1 MTTPAPS
8 GLCLATVATE
18 SFLPGALV
26 LIASFR
32 QHHPRFHGDV
42 VILHDALPQSARDA
56 LRAVSPRV
64 RFEPVSSALKDRL
77 ARLRDTHPAFTC
89 GLEYFYSLE
98 AFRLHGY
105 RKVLFYDSDVL
116 VRAPLNALFDA
127 PDALLCCPDH
137 ASLHGARRHART
149 FEPLAPDSPTDA
161 PALEHTFNSGFLLF
175 DGRLTRGACY
185 ADLLD
190 MVAPHT
196 WPGPHA
202 PHTDQ
207 LLLNRYFAGRHTLL
221 SSTWNYLLASAPAI
235 RARENLA
242 PERAKALHFNY
253 PVKPWTPDA
262 LLRWGWTYPTHAPTR
277 WFKLWYEAQD
287 RMAEALPP
295 PTTDR
300 SRTGALRSR
309 TDAPRPRTGAVRPR
323 TGAPRPRPPATRVS
337 GAGRDLDN
345 VVTTHLFA
353 VSPNNS
359 GSTFL
364 ERALATCRDA
374 WTLAREGKRM
384 LGYSG
389 PTTYRSPRPG
399 EPKPGLVWA
408 ARQHWIERFA
418 DPRSYNW
425 PRNRKAWYFQASAQH
440 PRAPVFVTKSP
451 PFLLLVD
458 QLLRHFRNA
467 RFLFMVRNPYAVCEG
482 ICRNYRSQ
490 FVPEARTL
498 EEEAALHVARCL
510 DWQRRNVQAYR
521 DRSVFF
527 TYEAMCAEPER
538 VAQQIRA
545 LVPELDDLDLR
556 RRLPVKENTY
566 DEMLTDMNARQI
578 ERLDAAQIAVFNRV
592 FREHRDVLDFFG
604 YQLLPTR

>member
-1 MTTPAPS
+1 M
-8 GLCLATVATE
+8 
-18 SFLPGALV
+18 
-26 LIASFR
+26 
-32 QHHPRFHGDV
+32 
-42 VILHDALPQSARDA
+42 
-56 LRAVSPRV
+56 
-64 RFEPVSSALKDRL
+64 
-77 ARLRDTHPAFTC
+77 
-89 GLEYFYSLE
+89 
-98 AFRLHGY
+98 
-105 RKVLFYDSDVL
+105 
-116 VRAPLNALFDA
+116 
-127 PDALLCCPDH
+127 
-137 ASLHGARRHART
+137 
-149 FEPLAPDSPTDA
+149 
-161 PALEHTFNSGFLLF
+161 
-175 DGRLTRGACY
+175 
-185 ADLLD
+185 
-190 MVAPHT
+190 
-196 WPGPHA
+196 
-202 PHTDQ
+202 
-207 LLLNRYFAGRHTLL
+207 AG
-221 SSTWNYLLASAPAI
+221 
-235 RARENLA
+235 
-242 PERAKALHFNY
+242 
-253 PVKPWTPDA
+253 
-262 LLRWGWTYPTHAPTR
+262 
-277 WFKLWYEAQD
+277 
-287 RMAEALPP
+287 ALPP

-300 SRTGALRSR
+300 PRPGALRSR

-323 TGAPRPRPPATRVS
+323 TDAQRPRPPATRVS
-337 GAGRDLDN
+337 GAGRDLDQI
-345 VVTTHLFA
+345 VTTHLFA

-418 DPRSYNW
+418 DPRSYDW
-425 PRNRKAWYFQASAQH
+425 PRNRRAWYFQASAQH

-451 PFLLLVD
+451 PFLFLVD

-467 RFLFMVRNPYAVCEG
+467 KFLFMVRNPYAVCEG

-498 EEEAALHVARCL
+498 EEEAALHVVRCL

-527 TYEAMCAEPER
+527 TYETMCAEPER
-538 VAQQIRA
+538 TAQQIRA

-556 RRLPVKENTY
+556 QRLPVKDNTY

-578 ERLDAAQIAVFNRV
+578 ERLDPAQVAVFDRV

-604 YQLLPTR
+604 YELL